1 MNYKL
6 NSTFYF
12 GLEIC
17 PLLLLQHNSREGKDK
32 RRLKLVTQISVL
44 ELLDSVLLFTDKLKL
59 DEVD

>member
-32 RRLKLVTQISVL
+32 RLKLVTQISVL
-44 ELLDSVLLFTDKLKL
+44 ELLDSVLVFTDKL
-59 DEVD
+59 